1 MKWSDRICKLSFVES
16 MKKFNDYSKAI
27 IREDN
32 LEEFMYISKDYV
44 FPEQW
49 EIIASIRK
57 VNDNRTVEV
66 SSGRVKYSRYF
77 V

>member
-1 MKWSDRICKLSFVES
+1 MT
-16 MKKFNDYSKAI
+16 KFNDYSKSI

-32 LEEFMYISKDYV
+32 LGEFMYISKDYV

-57 VNDNRTVEV
+57 VNDTRTVEV
-66 SSGRVKYSRYF
+66 SSRRVKYSCYF

>member
-1 MKWSDRICKLSFVES
+1 MKWSDSICKLSFVES

-44 FPEQW
+44 FPGQW
-49 EIIASIRK
+49 EIMASIRK
-57 VNDNRTVEV
+57 VDDTHAVEF
-66 SSGRVKYSRYF
+66 SSGRVK
-77 V
+77 